1 MNKKPLKKM
10 FLMKETLVDLTPHL
24 AKVQGAVVDYC
35 TTITNWQLSDAGSCN
50 PCFVDKETRIRTVY
64 LD

>member
-10 FLMKETLVDLTPHL
+10 FVMKETLVDLTPHL
-24 AKVQGAVVDYC
+24 NRARGAVDC

-50 PCFVDKETRIRTVY
+50 PCFYDKETKLRTIFF
-64 LD
+64 D